1 MKTFRLIGRT
11 TVFKLVKRGP
21 YSGIDCVLGHTLDGK
36 FKTVA
41 RVADIEW
48 LS

>member
-11 TVFKLVKRGP
+11 TVFRLVKRSA

-36 FKTVA
+36 FQTVA
-41 RVADIEW
+41 RVADIVW